1 MSEDEAALEVDEGS
15 PKQGRSR
22 RRSGPSVKITGPKTV
37 EVRLVD
43 VNALGEYEVWTW
55 LATGCLSV
63 AVWFATAW
71 SSAEG
76 EGTGY
81 MVGTLALGTVT
92 LVCGVRAGWRRS
104 VMMKG
109 VTRQTLVEYGD
120 EMVEGAVER

>member
-1 MSEDEAALEVDEGS
+1 MNEDEGAPDVDENG

-22 RRSGPSVKITGPKTV
+22 RRSGPSVNITGPETV

-43 VNALGEYEVWTW
+43 VNSMGEYEVWTW

-71 SSAEG
+71 SSADG
-76 EGTGY
+76 EATGY
-81 MVGTLALGTVT
+81 MVGTLALGGIT
-92 LVCGVRAGWRRS
+92 LVCGARAWWRRS

-109 VTRQTLVEYGD
+109 VTRKTLAEYGGD
-120 EMVEGAVER
+120 AGDGAAER